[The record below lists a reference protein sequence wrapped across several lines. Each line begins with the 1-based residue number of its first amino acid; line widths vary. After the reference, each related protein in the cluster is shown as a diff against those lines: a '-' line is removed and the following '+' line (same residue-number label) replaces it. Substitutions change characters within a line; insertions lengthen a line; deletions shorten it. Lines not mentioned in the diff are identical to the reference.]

1 MNYVQF
7 IEDVRRVKHDHVRL
21 DTPEYT
27 EIVIPKNSLEDM
39 EKVMGRFFG
48 PASKPLGLKPTP
60 EHLALT
66 DKYGGIRPD
75 QILYV
80 RAGREDGAMAMF
92 WPWGNGLLITVKIYH
107 GNFSL
112 GPEKTQGILGRIFK
126 RISDAQE

>member
-1 MNYVQF
+1 MNYAKFLEQ
-7 IEDVRRVKHDHVRL
+7 VRHVRNDHVRT
-21 DTPEYT
+21 DTPDYT
-27 EIVIPKNSLEDM
+27 EIVIPKTSLADM
-39 EKVMGRFFG
+39 EKVMGQFLG
-48 PASKPLGLKPTP
+48 PPAKPLGQKPAP

-80 RAGREDGAMAMF
+80 HSEREDGVLVMF
-92 WPWGNGLLITVKIYH
+92 WPWGNGLLITVKIFH

-112 GPEKTQGILGRIFK
+112 GPDKTQGLLGRIFK